1 MERNQAIVW
10 ESSARNR
17 FALAASATALVGA
30 TLATPSSP
38 SESAPATCKCEPKT
52 YVSSPRW
59 MPIFPHRKIQLRHL
73 FTSAALSAEHLNGS
87 IILLRS
93 ILSKSE
99 CNMLREEADRVLM
112 NEGGSDEKVSGERAT
127 RRVALCD
134 TPAEAQQLSHS
145 IILLRV
151 LPTLRREMPSSLEG
165 LDLRGF
171 GDPSAVFE
179 WATDEPAI
187 NIYSKGGKFDPH
199 RDGYDLTVIVL
210 LSESGAFEGGGTRFF
225 ECSHK
230 ASLLGEGEKGDELME
245 HEEGLQL
252 SKGQN
257 RSSAT
262 LKPLQGTAVLFDGAI
277 THAGCL
283 VSSGTRYVYVAS
295 FSIKRPEDADGRG
308 Y

>member
-52 YVSSPRW
+52 YVCSPRW

-134 TPAEAQQLSHS
+134 TPAEAQQRLSVVRLGVAAGS
-145 IILLRV
+145 ADGAAQ
-151 LPTLRREMPSSLEG
+151 LRRE
-165 LDLRGF
+165 
-171 GDPSAVFE
+171 
-179 WATDEPAI
+179 
-187 NIYSKGGKFDPH
+187 
-199 RDGYDLTVIVL
+199 
-210 LSESGAFEGGGTRFF
+210 
-225 ECSHK
+225 
-230 ASLLGEGEKGDELME
+230 
-245 HEEGLQL
+245 
-252 SKGQN
+252 
-257 RSSAT
+257 
-262 LKPLQGTAVLFDGAI
+262 
-277 THAGCL
+277 
-283 VSSGTRYVYVAS
+283 
-295 FSIKRPEDADGRG
+295 
-308 Y
+308 